1 MKNEIN
7 GMVYCHEIDKWV
19 MKEEYNDFIAKQL
32 QQKILDEYGLLNNQD
47 ELDLFLMN
55 LRFKNGFTNIWN

>member
-1 MKNEIN
+1 MQNEID
-7 GMVYCHEIDKWV
+7 GMVYCYEIDKWV

-32 QQKILDEYGLLNNQD
+32 QQKILDEYGLLDDQD

-55 LRFKNGFTNIWN
+55 LRYKNGTTNY